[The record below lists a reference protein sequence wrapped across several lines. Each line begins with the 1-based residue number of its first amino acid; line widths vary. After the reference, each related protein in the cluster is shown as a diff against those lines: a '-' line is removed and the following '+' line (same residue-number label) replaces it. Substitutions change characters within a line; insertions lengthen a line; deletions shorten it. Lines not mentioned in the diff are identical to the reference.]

1 MVTQEHLDV
10 QCAYEEA
17 LDYLYSFINLERK
30 TLERYHASK
39 MDPDRPLQLLDTLGA
54 PQKQYAAMHIAGTK
68 GKGSVAAMSAAA
80 LQASGLRVGLY
91 TSPHLR
97 DFRERIRVLTPDDK
111 DGKISKQEFIT
122 ALNEIKE
129 IEPSFPG
136 ITWFEIVTAVAFSHF
151 ASRQVDVAVVE
162 VGLGGRLDATNVLTP
177 LVSIITSLSLDHTNL
192 LGDTLAEIAAEKGG
206 IIKPEVPVVIAP
218 QSPQALA
225 RLREIAAKEQSP
237 LEIVGHDWQY
247 SGVNHLLSVTLSPH
261 EGYVAVGTTFEV
273 GLAGSHQLENGMLA
287 IAALRP
293 FQERYAGVTLET
305 IKQGLA
311 AVQWDGRLQM
321 VLDLP
326 GWPSFLVDSAHNL
339 YSAIK
344 LSSALQTDYDYDR
357 LWLIFGAPMDKAISL
372 MMQELFPLAHQVIV
386 AAADHPRAASPQAL
400 QAQANELGFE
410 VQTAGS
416 PEEALFL
423 AFDQVAEDDLICATG
438 SIIFIGDLLNH
449 WDRLQSQILLPR
461 G

>member
-1 MVTQEHLDV
+1 
-10 QCAYEEA
+10 
-17 LDYLYSFINLERK
+17 
-30 TLERYHASK
+30 
-39 MDPDRPLQLLDTLGA
+39 
-54 PQKQYAAMHIAGTK
+54 
-68 GKGSVAAMSAAA
+68 
-80 LQASGLRVGLY
+80 
-91 TSPHLR
+91 
-97 DFRERIRVLTPDDK
+97 
-111 DGKISKQEFIT
+111 
-122 ALNEIKE
+122 
-129 IEPSFPG
+129 
-136 ITWFEIVTAVAFSHF
+136 
-151 ASRQVDVAVVE
+151 
-162 VGLGGRLDATNVLTP
+162 
-177 LVSIITSLSLDHTNL
+177 
-192 LGDTLAEIAAEKGG
+192 
-206 IIKPEVPVVIAP
+206 
-218 QSPQALA
+218 
-225 RLREIAAKEQSP
+225 
-237 LEIVGHDWQY
+237 
-247 SGVNHLLSVTLSPH
+247 
-261 EGYVAVGTTFEV
+261 
-273 GLAGSHQLENGMLA
+273 
-287 IAALRP
+287 
-293 FQERYAGVTLET
+293 
-305 IKQGLA
+305 
-311 AVQWDGRLQM
+311 M